1 MCAIK
6 DLLYIILLQ
15 CLEDLFLDKNLPDI
29 YLIDNLIMAN
39 ETNRQG
45 INGVVGNM
53 KKISISQGF
62 KQN

>member
-15 CLEDLFLDKNLPDI
+15 CLEDLFQDKNLPDI

-39 ETNRQG
+39 ETNR
-45 INGVVGNM
+45 
-53 KKISISQGF
+53 
-62 KQN
+62 